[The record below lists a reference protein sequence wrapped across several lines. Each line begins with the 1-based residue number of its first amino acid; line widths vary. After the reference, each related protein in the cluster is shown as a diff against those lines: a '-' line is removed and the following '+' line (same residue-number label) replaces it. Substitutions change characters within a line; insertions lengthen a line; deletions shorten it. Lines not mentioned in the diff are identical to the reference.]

1 MRTALAISAAGHSAL
16 LLWGLVSF
24 AAKPFEAAP
33 AESMPVDLVSI
44 TEFTQLMA
52 GAQNAPKTPAPKRV
66 AEKVA
71 EAKPAEDITAKI
83 DKREVVAARAEPA
96 PAEPKPPE
104 PKPPEPKPAAV
115 TPPAPKV
122 EAKEK
127 KQPDPKI
134 DPVAEALKK
143 EEAKKPSP
151 KPEPKAAA
159 APPKPAPPQPKFDA
173 SKVAALLDKRDPTRL
188 AAAGDVVHTTPSL
201 GARTGSASQLTQSEI
216 DALRAQIQ
224 QCWNPPAGATDA
236 KDLIVQIRLQLN
248 QDGSLTV
255 DPTLVNRGSHPF
267 FRVAAESALRAI
279 RRCQPYKLPIAKYD
293 VWRDVEVTFDPR
305 EMFRG

>member
-1 MRTALAISAAGHSAL
+1 
-16 LLWGLVSF
+16 
-24 AAKPFEAAP
+24 
-33 AESMPVDLVSI
+33 MPVDLVSI

-52 GAQNAPKTPAPKRV
+52 GAQNAPKTPAPKRAV
-66 AEKVA
+66 EKVA

-83 DKREVVAARAEPA
+83 DKREVQAAREPA

-104 PKPPEPKPAAV
+104 PKPPEPKPAAAA
-115 TPPAPKV
+115 PPAPKV
-122 EAKEK
+122 EAKDK
-127 KQPDPKI
+127 KPPDQKT
-134 DPVAEALKK
+134 DPIAEALKK
-143 EEAKKPSP
+143 EESKKPTP
-151 KPEPKAAA
+151 KPETPKP
-159 APPKPAPPQPKFDA
+159 APQAKPAPPQPKFDP

-188 AAAGDVVHTTPSL
+188 AAAGDVIHTAPSL
-201 GARTGSASQLTQSEI
+201 GARTGAASQLTQSEI

-224 QCWNPPAGATDA
+224 QCWNPPAGVTDA

-248 QDGSLTV
+248 QDGSLTA
-255 DPTLVNRGSHPF
+255 DPTLMNRGSHAF

>member
-1 MRTALAISAAGHSAL
+1 MRTAVAISAAGHSAL

-24 AAKPFEAAP
+24 AVKPLDAAP

-44 TEFTQLMA
+44 TDFTQMMA
-52 GAQNAPKTPAPKRV
+52 GAQNAPKSPAPKRV

-83 DKREVVAARAEPA
+83 DKREVQAAREPA

-104 PKPPEPKPAAV
+104 QKPPDPKPAAA
-115 TPPAPKV
+115 TPPAPKA
-122 EAKEK
+122 EAKDK
-127 KQPDPKI
+127 KPPDQKPDPI
-134 DPVAEALKK
+134 AEALKK
-143 EEAKKPSP
+143 EESKKPTP
-151 KPEPKAAA
+151 KPEPPKP
-159 APPKPAPPQPKFDA
+159 APQAKPAPPQPKFDP
-173 SKVAALLDKRDPTRL
+173 SRVAALLDKRDPTRL
-188 AAAGDVVHTTPSL
+188 AAAGEAVNTTPTL

-224 QCWNPPAGATDA
+224 QCWNPPAGATDG
-236 KDLIVQIRLQLN
+236 KDLVVQIRLQLN
-248 QDGSLTV
+248 QDGSLTA
-255 DPTLVNRGSHPF
+255 DPTLVNRGNHAF

-293 VWRDVEVTFDPR
+293 IWRDVEVTFDPR

>member
-52 GAQNAPKTPAPKRV
+52 GAQNAPKTPAPKRL

-71 EAKPAEDITAKI
+71 ELKPAEDITAKI
-83 DKREVVAARAEPA
+83 DKREVVAARAEPP
-96 PAEPKPPE
+96 PAEPKPPD

-115 TPPAPKV
+115 TPAPKI

-127 KQPDPKI
+127 KQPDPKT
-134 DPVAEALKK
+134 DPIAEALKK
-143 EEAKKPSP
+143 EEAKKPTP

-159 APPKPAPPQPKFDA
+159 SPPKPAPPQPKFDA

-188 AAAGDVVHTTPSL
+188 AAAGDAVNTTPSL

>member
-1 MRTALAISAAGHSAL
+1 MRTALAISVAGHSAL

-33 AESMPVDLVSI
+33 ADSMPVDLVSI

-66 AEKVA
+66 VEKVA

-83 DKREVVAARAEPA
+83 DKREVAAAREPP

-115 TPPAPKV
+115 TPPAAKV
-122 EAKEK
+122 EVKEK
-127 KQPDPKI
+127 KQPDPKT
-134 DPVAEALKK
+134 DPIAEALKK
-143 EEAKKPSP
+143 EEAKKPTP
-151 KPEPKAAA
+151 KPESKAAA
-159 APPKPAPPQPKFDA
+159 AQPKPTPPQPKFDA

-255 DPTLVNRGSHPF
+255 DPTLVNRGTHPF

-293 VWRDVEVTFDPR
+293 IWRDVEVTFDPR